1 MIIKPIFKAN
11 ICLSP
16 KHFHL
21 INTLKS
27 IIDKVEETSPEFIEA
42 TRIFFKAEL
51 NKKNK
56 QLKEC
61 QEDLEIV
68 KDANRYLNS
77 KYKKLKNKYYKLI
90 NEKQNEKD
98 QRVK

>member
-1 MIIKPIFKAN
+1 MGRLKFFTMAI
-11 ICLSP
+11 
-16 KHFHL
+16 
-21 INTLKS
+21 KS

-42 TRIFFKAEL
+42 TRIFFRAEL
-51 NKKNK
+51 DKKNK
-56 QLKEC
+56 LLKEC

>member
-1 MIIKPIFKAN
+1 MGRLKFFTMAI
-11 ICLSP
+11 
-16 KHFHL
+16 
-21 INTLKS
+21 KS

-68 KDANRYLNS
+68 KKQAELIGANIEVTKLVNNF
-77 KYKKLKNKYYKLI
+77 YKDIQDIGGGNWDTSSLLKRL
-90 NEKQNEKD
+90 QD
-98 QRVK
+98 